1 MNLKD
6 RLIKTVLLKDVLQEV
21 KGPVKVYV
29 ESEAK
34 DYDVYNYNVKG
45 FYKEVSTITDDLKEL
60 KVVDINA
67 DDTKIYVAKKR
78 TPKPTW
84 KQAMK
89 IMKALQEEYQL
100 PIFAATFKGSCSCC
114 AEPYNFNKEAYLTPD
129 VKKKSWSEI
138 DAYVVFKNSEN
149 AAGEADLKADFG
161 VVDDDGYVV
170 ETDQY
175 VGYHTSETFTLE
187 KFNELMTRFVEQLNE
202 LTLVKYDIKLP
213 EDKYSCAIISKS
225 VS

>member
-1 MNLKD
+1 MNSVLTHID
-6 RLIKTVLLKDVLQEV
+6 WNMIASFIFAFMVLI
-21 KGPVKVYV
+21 
-29 ESEAK
+29 
-34 DYDVYNYNVKG
+34 
-45 FYKEVSTITDDLKEL
+45 FI
-60 KVVDINA
+60 VDIIILTVTKV
-67 DDTKIYVAKKR
+67 DIDTIMSIDLVVLVLVAIFINVQIR
-78 TPKPTW
+78 T
-84 KQAMK
+84 
-89 IMKALQEEYQL
+89 
-100 PIFAATFKGSCSCC
+100 ATDNFKNEDLVI
-114 AEPYNFNKEAYLTPD
+114 AQNFTLSKSTVTPD